1 MTERGKQTVVQVF
14 ASAGWGGGEQY
25 VYDLAERLQRE
36 GYGVQL
42 VSRES
47 EVIRRKTASLG
58 CPLVQFPLRS
68 RFGLRSILKMKRLI
82 ESVEA
87 DIVHTHQFKDTFIA
101 LFARALSD
109 RKPKV
114 ILTRHLVRPAKRN
127 FFYSYLYRR
136 TDRIVFVSEL
146 ARRVFLSSSPKIAA
160 RSVTVIHNSIP
171 PCRLQ
176 TGGVVLRQRYGIPPD
191 TVVVAYAG
199 RLHPEKGVEVLL
211 DAAALLKSED
221 FVLLVAGQGEPVYE
235 QRLRDRAKALGLD
248 GKVVFTGFLDDVP
261 QFMRQVDIGVVPTV
275 GQEAFGLTVLEFMQ
289 AGRAVITTDNGA
301 QPEFVASGT
310 DGILIPPSD
319 AEALAAALRGLIRNR
334 ELREL
339 LGAAAVKSGR
349 STLLRTLLPGNH
361 GGLSGPLIE
370 LLCISGRIP
379 VPRNS
384 FGPIR
389 HPTVFRRFGR
399 RPLTVGEQTV
409 ARRGHEEG
417 IDELRLGHHVG
428 IEGGVAVGGITVQAY
443 LYTVTSAA
451 QFACQ
456 CYRGVGKNCIARGD
470 QG

>member
-127 FFYSYLYRR
+127 FLYSYLYRR

-261 QFMRQVDIGVVPTV
+261 QFMRQVDIGA
-275 GQEAFGLTVLEFMQ
+275 GGFRAYGARIH
-289 AGRAVITTDNGA
+289 AGRPGSDYHRQRGPAGVRRFRYGRHTDSAFRCGGFGGGSA
-301 QPEFVASGT
+301 RT
-310 DGILIPPSD
+310 DT
-319 AEALAAALRGLIRNR
+319 EQ
-334 ELREL
+334 
-339 LGAAAVKSGR
+339 GAAG
-349 STLLRTLLPGNH
+349 
-361 GGLSGPLIE
+361 
-370 LLCISGRIP
+370 
-379 VPRNS
+379 
-384 FGPIR
+384 
-389 HPTVFRRFGR
+389 
-399 RPLTVGEQTV
+399 V
-409 ARRGHEEG
+409 AR
-417 IDELRLGHHVG
+417 
-428 IEGGVAVGGITVQAY
+428 GG
-443 LYTVTSAA
+443 
-451 QFACQ
+451 
-456 CYRGVGKNCIARGD
+456 RP
-470 QG
+470 

>member
-127 FFYSYLYRR
+127 FLYSYLYRR

-176 TGGVVLRQRYGIPPD
+176 TGGVVLRAVSIRRRGWRCCLM
-191 TVVVAYAG
+191 
-199 RLHPEKGVEVLL
+199 RLH
-211 DAAALLKSED
+211 
-221 FVLLVAGQGEPVYE
+221 
-235 QRLRDRAKALGLD
+235 
-248 GKVVFTGFLDDVP
+248 
-261 QFMRQVDIGVVPTV
+261 
-275 GQEAFGLTVLEFMQ
+275 
-289 AGRAVITTDNGA
+289 
-301 QPEFVASGT
+301 
-310 DGILIPPSD
+310 
-319 AEALAAALRGLIRNR
+319 
-334 ELREL
+334 
-339 LGAAAVKSGR
+339 
-349 STLLRTLLPGNH
+349 
-361 GGLSGPLIE
+361 
-370 LLCISGRIP
+370 C
-379 VPRNS
+379 
-384 FGPIR
+384 
-389 HPTVFRRFGR
+389 
-399 RPLTVGEQTV
+399 
-409 ARRGHEEG
+409 
-417 IDELRLGHHVG
+417 
-428 IEGGVAVGGITVQAY
+428 
-443 LYTVTSAA
+443 
-451 QFACQ
+451 
-456 CYRGVGKNCIARGD
+456 
-470 QG
+470 